1 MDQHSYNTFDTWLY
15 LHNNLESLLPQLK
28 SCQAIITLFY
38 SCNHPRQK
46 IRKCSSELST
56 YRVSRG
62 KGTTARQI
70 EIHGKSKFIY
80 MSSPI
85 KLLISVNKTRA
96 SKSKHGKSEPGKL
109 EFIDLLLTVDY
120 RLSDT
125 LYIKPTI
132 SHVASRTAELASWAS
147 ITANFSSK
155 ALMYFWHASISL
167 LLSVSCEFSSSSFE
181 TTSIFSDSFDSKLSF
196 SCSSW

>member
-15 LHNNLESLLPQLK
+15 LYNNLESLLPQLK
-28 SCQAIITLFY
+28 SCQAIIILLY

-56 YRVSRG
+56 
-62 KGTTARQI
+62 
-70 EIHGKSKFIY
+70 
-80 MSSPI
+80 
-85 KLLISVNKTRA
+85 
-96 SKSKHGKSEPGKL
+96 
-109 EFIDLLLTVDY
+109 EFTDLLLTVDY
-120 RLSDT
+120 RLLDT

-132 SHVASRTAELASWAS
+132 PHVASRTAELASWAS